1 MFNLNES
8 NRFVMSRN
16 PVDLRKGV
24 DSLCGAIR
32 SCHLDPLNGDV
43 YVFSNRS
50 RTVLKLLHW
59 ERGGYTLYSN
69 HPKSAVFF
77 DFQEVPTF
85 VLKKVMFNLNESNR
99 FVMSRNPV
107 DLRKGVD
114 SLCGAIRSCH
124 LDPLNGDVYVFSN
137 RSRTVLKLLHWER
150 GGYTLYYKRLS
161 MGRFHPKIFLREGIG
176 FRSMRWDELVLLME
190 GISPEASRRKRLQA
204 VSPSP
209 PDGGSEK
216 SPSSSQNTCIK
227 SWLSR

>member
-161 MGRFHPKIFLREGIG
+161 KIFLREGIG

>member
-150 GGYTLYYKRLS
+150 GGYT
-161 MGRFHPKIFLREGIG
+161 KIFLREGIG

>member
-8 NRFVMSRN
+8 NRFVMSRT
-16 PVDLRKGV
+16 PVDLRKDV

-59 ERGGYTLYSN
+59 ERSGYTFIINVCPWDVSIPRYSCVRA
-69 HPKSAVFF
+69 SVS
-77 DFQEVPTF
+77 VP
-85 VLKKVMFNLNESNR
+85 
-99 FVMSRNPV
+99 
-107 DLRKGVD
+107 
-114 SLCGAIRSCH
+114 
-124 LDPLNGDVYVFSN
+124 YV
-137 RSRTVLKLLHWER
+137 
-150 GGYTLYYKRLS
+150 
-161 MGRFHPKIFLREGIG
+161 
-176 FRSMRWDELVLLME
+176 DELVLLME
-190 GISPEASRRKRLQA
+190 GIFPEASRRKRLQA

-227 SWLSR
+227 NCLSR

>member
-1 MFNLNES
+1 
-8 NRFVMSRN
+8 
-16 PVDLRKGV
+16 
-24 DSLCGAIR
+24 
-32 SCHLDPLNGDV
+32 
-43 YVFSNRS
+43 
-50 RTVLKLLHW
+50 
-59 ERGGYTLYSN
+59 
-69 HPKSAVFF
+69 
-77 DFQEVPTF
+77 
-85 VLKKVMFNLNESNR
+85 MFNLNESNR

-190 GISPEASRRKRLQA
+190 GISPEASRRKFLRRHPGVKGYRPFLLPLRTA
-204 VSPSP
+204 GVKKVLLPLKIP
-209 PDGGSEK
+209 A
-216 SPSSSQNTCIK
+216 
-227 SWLSR
+227 

>member
-1 MFNLNES
+1 MFFDFQEVPTFVLKKAMFNLNES

-50 RTVLKLLHW
+50 RTVLKLL
-59 ERGGYTLYSN
+59 
-69 HPKSAVFF
+69 
-77 DFQEVPTF
+77 
-85 VLKKVMFNLNESNR
+85 
-99 FVMSRNPV
+99 
-107 DLRKGVD
+107 
-114 SLCGAIRSCH
+114 
-124 LDPLNGDVYVFSN
+124 
-137 RSRTVLKLLHWER
+137 
-150 GGYTLYYKRLS
+150 
-161 MGRFHPKIFLREGIG
+161 KIFLREGIG